1 MKLFN
6 TANDFGHIP
15 DPPDR
20 GDCETCIH
28 HKPFS
33 PDGINIVYSCEKW
46 DCEYEED
53 GKNGDKYLWNTSYDK
68 GIPG

>member
-6 TANDFGHIP
+6 TANDFGYIP

-28 HKPFS
+28 KKGTLS
-33 PDGINIVYSCEKW
+33 GEVYVEGCEVW
-46 DCEYEED
+46 DCEYEEQD
-53 GKNGDKYLWNTSYDK
+53 GEE
-68 GIPG
+68 